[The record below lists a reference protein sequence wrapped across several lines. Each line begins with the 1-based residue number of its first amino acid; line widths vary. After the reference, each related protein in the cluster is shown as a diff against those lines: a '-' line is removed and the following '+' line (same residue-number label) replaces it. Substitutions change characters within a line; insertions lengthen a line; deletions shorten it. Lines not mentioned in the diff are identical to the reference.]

1 MTVEITGRRIE
12 PPEVSDDG
20 SLAGGPGVQKKFII
34 SSLLL
39 IVASVLLLGADVDPN
54 EEFRLML
61 AWHKPAVHPLPLL
74 KGMDVKTLSLLLDAG
89 NLMWYEP
96 RPEPDRWEAVVGVK
110 IHASPEVVWKVVTDY
125 ELQCKIMPESF
136 AECKTRYR
144 RGAEVKNDYKM
155 VTSVFMYSFSLKVV
169 DLVIEEPP
177 NRLRIK
183 TVDGDVIGREIEIL
197 LVPADDRRATLLFM
211 RCYPQLASIGVTMR
225 LALEAL
231 PMAEPATGVGA
242 CNYQARAYRNE
253 AERRVGYKPSPQ
265 PGPLTF
271 SGLDLATLRLIDEGN
286 GGLIRETPPGKII
299 DALTYSFINAP
310 PGRVWKVITD
320 FDHYQ
325 NIFSAPC
332 QVESRLANQV
342 TVRQETASFSVMGLR
357 FGVYYSILDAHA
369 SGIPS
374 FRKMRDQG
382 FDDYVPFM
390 KGQLQEIFEKYGPIS
405 SLFLDGDW
413 TPQWDKERGK
423 DLEAFIRSLQPSVI
437 INDRLGPRECMLG
450 DYSTP
455 EQFIPDVPPERDW
468 ETCMTM
474 DGASW
479 GYHRFDRFW
488 KSKTT
493 LIRNLVD
500 IASKGGNF
508 LLNVGPDAKGRIPAP
523 CMKRL
528 KEVGQWME
536 VNGESIY
543 GSKAGPIQGATW
555 GKTTQKP
562 GKVFL
567 HVFEWPGRELTI
579 DNFGERVSR
588 AYALADQ
595 DRTPLAFKKNPDR
608 ISIELP
614 ASRPDPISSTIVLE
628 CPLL

>member
-1 MTVEITGRRIE
+1 MKRRDFIRASLMTASALCAPAPFYAFAGAAGSEQDERMAWWREARFGMFIHWGIYAVLGLSEWAMHIHRIPERSYQRLARRFNPVEFD
-12 PPEVSDDG
+12 PAQWAEVAR
-20 SLAGGPGVQKKFII
+20 LAGMKY
-34 SSLLL
+34 L
-39 IVASVLLLGADVDPN
+39 
-54 EEFRLML
+54 
-61 AWHKPAVHPLPLL
+61 
-74 KGMDVKTLSLLLDAG
+74 
-89 NLMWYEP
+89 
-96 RPEPDRWEAVVGVK
+96 
-110 IHASPEVVWKVVTDY
+110 VVTSKHHDGFSMFDSDLTDY
-125 ELQCKIMPESF
+125 
-136 AECKTRYR
+136 
-144 RGAEVKNDYKM
+144 N
-155 VTSVFMYSFSLKVV
+155 VV
-169 DLVIEEPP
+169 DATPYGRDTLAM
-177 NRLRIK
+177 LR
-183 TVDGDVIGREIEIL
+183 D
-197 LVPADDRRATLLFM
+197 
-211 RCYPQLASIGVTMR
+211 
-225 LALEAL
+225 
-231 PMAEPATGVGA
+231 
-242 CNYQARAYRNE
+242 AY
-253 AERRVGYKPSPQ
+253 
-265 PGPLTF
+265 T
-271 SGLDLATLRLIDEGN
+271 
-286 GGLIRETPPGKII
+286 
-299 DALTYSFINAP
+299 DA
-310 PGRVWKVITD
+310 
-320 FDHYQ
+320 
-325 NIFSAPC
+325 
-332 QVESRLANQV
+332 
-342 TVRQETASFSVMGLR
+342 GLR